1 MPIMKQLLKITIMS
15 IFIILMFTGCGQ
27 NGKDGNGKA
36 LSEKTLHITMIGT
49 AANDPVSLAAKQG
62 AEDEIEK
69 LMSKYP
75 KLTVIF
81 DWKAP
86 EEASHMNQ
94 SSLMINTIYD
104 GTDMIVISCL
114 DTIVLKEAIYMSNQ
128 MDIPVI
134 TYDSDIPT
142 SERIAYIG
150 PDHRKVGWDLIE
162 MIQATSKNGKIVVL
176 AGSDRLY
183 KHYQQVEG
191 IMDAIK
197 DHPGLE
203 LLEIIH
209 HDESPEAASIA
220 LSKAKQDHPEM
231 TGSIMLDS
239 WLFQDESKV
248 DPLKFSDIDIVTV
261 NALPSAFPYIE
272 DGTLD
277 ACVGLATFKFG
288 SQSMKLAVEKLYL
301 EKDISEINTMKTIPV
316 SIKNLGGW
324 SRQYRAWGQDG
335 IDKKFLTM

>member
-1 MPIMKQLLKITIMS
+1 MKLFLKITTIS
-15 IFIILMFTGCGQ
+15 IFIILLFTGCGQ

-49 AANDPVSLAAKQG
+49 TANDPVSLAAKQG

-69 LMSKYP
+69 LMNKYS
-75 KLTVIF
+75 KLTISF

-86 EEASHMNQ
+86 EKADHMKQ
-94 SSLMINTIYD
+94 GSLMINTIYD
-104 GTDMIVISCL
+104 GTDMIVISCM
-114 DTIVLKEAIYMSNQ
+114 DTIVLKEAIHMSTQ

-134 TYDSDIPT
+134 TYDSDIPG

-150 PDHRKVGWDLIE
+150 PDHRKVGRDLIE
-162 MIQATSKNGKIVVL
+162 MIQATSETGKIVVL
-176 AGSDRLY
+176 AGSDRSY
-183 KHYQQVEG
+183 KHRLQIEG
-191 IMDAIK
+191 IKEAMEYQT
-197 DHPGLE
+197 GLE

-209 HDESPEAASIA
+209 HDDSPKAASIA
-220 LSKAKQDHPEM
+220 LSKAKQDHAGL
-231 TGSIMLDS
+231 TGVIMLDC
-239 WLFQDESKV
+239 WLFQDNYEL
-248 DPLKFSDIDIVTV
+248 DPLLLNDIDIVTV

-277 ACVGLATFKFG
+277 ACIGLATFKFG
-288 SQSMKLAVEKLYL
+288 SQAMKLAVEKLYL

-335 IDKKFLTM
+335 IDKKYLTM